1 MWISCQKIIVLSTYL
16 WRNYRKVYSSGIQ
29 VETYDFNT
37 ICRNSIHSNAGPGIV
52 LTDGGNQLL
61 PAPVLFTVTE
71 TSVPG
76 IACPG
81 CTVEIYSDAEDEG
94 RVYEGSIIADA
105 ASAFTLIQPTGL
117 TGPFVTAA
125 ATDPDGNTSEFS
137 AAQRV
142 WRRIYLLII
151 LKRQ

>member
-1 MWISCQKIIVLSTYL
+1 M
-16 WRNYRKVYSSGIQ
+16 
-29 VETYDFNT
+29 
-37 ICRNSIHSNAGPGIV
+37 

-105 ASAFTLIQPTGL
+105 ASAFTPANRPDRPVRHRHGHRPRRQYVRVLGAPEGVEADLPADNPEKTMRRRMPCGPIQGNGQAHRGKGRPTC
-117 TGPFVTAA
+117 A
-125 ATDPDGNTSEFS
+125 
-137 AAQRV
+137 
-142 WRRIYLLII
+142 
-151 LKRQ
+151 